1 MSGGGVPCATTSL
14 YSKMT
19 LRFYHEFIAKDNAP
33 IMVHI
38 CQVMGNVKKFLHYP
52 QEYLQAVSFMRRTVH
67 ALNGLPRMNV
77 GAIKSRMFSLIHHLK
92 PDSFDAS

>member
-1 MSGGGVPCATTSL
+1 
-14 YSKMT
+14 MT

-38 CQVMGNVKKFLHYP
+38 CQFVGNMEEFLHYP
-52 QEYLQAVSFMRRTVH
+52 QEYLRAVSFAPYHTCVEWV
-67 ALNGLPRMNV
+67 AARMNV
-77 GAIKSRMFSLIHHLK
+77 GAMKSHMFSLIHHLK